1 MKKLLKCFLIF
12 IFFSLFLFN
21 CDFVYAKKWPVY
33 ARNGLVVS
41 TNRIASEVGVQILKK
56 GGNAVDAAVATGFAL
71 AVVHPAAGNIGGGGF
86 MVIRFADGTS
96 TAIDYREKAP
106 KAAHAKM
113 YLDENGKLIKD
124 LNG

>member
-1 MKKLLKCFLIF
+1 MKKLLKCFLILTF
-12 IFFSLFLFN
+12 LSIFLFN
-21 CDFVYAKKWPVY
+21 CDFVYAEKWPVY

-86 MVIRFADGTS
+86 MAIRFADGST
-96 TAIDYREKAP
+96 TAID
-106 KAAHAKM
+106 
-113 YLDENGKLIKD
+113 
-124 LNG
+124 